1 MTVPISPADL
11 AALSAR
17 VSQLPAMLQMGA
29 TADFTDPE
37 AVRVR
42 IARLEPYHRG
52 GMGTEAVNGAVIAAL
67 CDAAVG
73 FAGTLRTLGRRAGT
87 AQLSIQYLRPVHG
100 GSVEAVGRVVRAGP
114 NLVFATAE
122 VRDEDG
128 VLCARCD
135 GIVAVSQGK
144 PGEMAF

>member
-1 MTVPISPADL
+1 MTVPLSAADL
-11 AALSAR
+11 AALGAR

-29 TADFTDPE
+29 TADFTDPD

-42 IARLEPYHRG
+42 IARLEAYHRG

-73 FAGTLRTLGRRAGT
+73 FAGTLRTFGRRAGT

-100 GSVEAVGRVVRAGP
+100 GSVEAIGRVVRAGP

-122 VRDEDG
+122 VRDDQG
-128 VLCARCD
+128 ALCARCD

>member
-1 MTVPISPADL
+1 MTVPLSPADL
-11 AALSAR
+11 AALGAR
-17 VSQLPAMLQMGA
+17 ISQLPAMLQMAA

-37 AVRVR
+37 AIR
-42 IARLEPYHRG
+42 ISIPRLEPYHRG

-73 FAGTLRTLGRRAGT
+73 FAGTLRTLGKRAGT
-87 AQLSIQYLRPVHG
+87 AQLSIQFLRPVHG
-100 GSVEAVGRVVRAGP
+100 ASVTAVGRVVRAGP
-114 NLVFATAE
+114 NLVFAAAE
-122 VRDEDG
+122 VVDEHG
-128 VLCARCD
+128 VVCARCD